1 MSGAGGRVMEVD
13 NVATTKA
20 DDEDSGRGSLNS
32 GSQTVICIF
41 IPKLDVKV
49 TARPYKDNNGRPT
62 CSEPET

>member
-1 MSGAGGRVMEVD
+1 MEVD
-13 NVATTKA
+13 AAAAAAAAAAATAKA

-49 TARPYKDNNGRPT
+49 THTDTHTFNGPFSGTIPR
-62 CSEPET
+62 